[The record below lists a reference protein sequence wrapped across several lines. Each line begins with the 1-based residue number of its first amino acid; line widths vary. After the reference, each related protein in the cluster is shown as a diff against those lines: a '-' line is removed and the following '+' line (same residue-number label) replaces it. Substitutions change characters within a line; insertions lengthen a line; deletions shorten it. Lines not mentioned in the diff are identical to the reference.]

1 MVRHLAA
8 IMDGN
13 RRWALQNKL
22 SLASGYSQGGMKA
35 LQTLMKFCL
44 ERGIS
49 YLSLYAFSLEN
60 FYRSAAEKEMVFS
73 ILLQETHKQR
83 DMMCKESISIRFVG
97 KLELLPDDV
106 RKACTELEEATAQGT
121 RLHIAILLCYGAQ
134 QEIVHAIQK
143 MVQNKMI
150 SENASEQEI
159 KEAFEKSLWTYP
171 FPAPD
176 LIMRTGKVQRLS
188 NFLLYQ
194 SAYSEIVFLD
204 ILWPD
209 LTHKECQDAYDFFIS
224 TKRNFG
230 R

>member
-1 MVRHLAA
+1 MIRHLAA

-13 RRWALQNKL
+13 RRWALQNKI

-44 ERGIS
+44 EKDIS

-60 FYRSAAEKEMVFS
+60 FHRSAVEKEMVFS

-83 DMMCKESISIRFVG
+83 DMLQKESITVRFVG
-97 KLELLPDDV
+97 KLELLPEDV
-106 RKACTELEEATAQGT
+106 RKACKELEEATAQGT
-121 RLHIAILLCYGAQ
+121 RLHIAILVCYGAQ
-134 QEIVHAIQK
+134 QEIVYAVQK
-143 MVQNKMI
+143 IVQNKTI
-150 SENASEQEI
+150 NEYSSEQEI
-159 KEAFEKSLWTYP
+159 KEAFEKSLWMYP

-176 LIMRTGKVQRLS
+176 LVIRTGKVQRLS

-209 LTHKECQDAYDFFIS
+209 LTHKECQDAYDFFTS